1 MLINYFFRKLKVKN
15 MNKWEE
21 ISDWDYTNLE
31 DLYDFVDKKFFDV
44 IKEAIDVCPCTKE
57 ISVFTDEDN
66 RIVYFILDDSTPFK
80 LLKTHFDSN
89 GEIDETYVIDDVDK
103 QIEDAY
109 YEYIDENFF

>member
-44 IKEAIDVCPCTKE
+44 IKKINKQ
-57 ISVFTDEDN
+57 
-66 RIVYFILDDSTPFK
+66 ST
-80 LLKTHFDSN
+80 
-89 GEIDETYVIDDVDK
+89 I
-103 QIEDAY
+103 
-109 YEYIDENFF
+109 